1 MSNSHVILCVDDEP
15 QILEALAPSLKRK
28 YVVKTAPSGSVAL
41 DILRTTP
48 VVTVIISDMCMP
60 SMNGAQFLSASRQ
73 IVPNA
78 RRILLTGHAD
88 VPTALAA
95 VNEGGICR
103 FLTKPCPVEEVVETI
118 EEAIAEYDA
127 EVHERIVIRRE
138 AERDAL
144 RRDAPTGLASRKRL
158 FEQLDSCPKQRRS
171 GPCAT
176 QIVLCIELA
185 NIEELSDIYES
196 GVTNQAMHIVAARLR
211 GVFVAAQ
218 CLAHYRPET
227 FVALVDVKE
236 SFEAAAQ
243 VLARRVIHVLEQPV
257 EVDGMVL
264 QYRVAVGIA
273 PTSVGDDP
281 SAVLRYAELA
291 AREAA
296 QSGHD
301 PVCFYSRESRAKDD
315 LRRQTIRALR
325 IAITKEQLH
334 VHYQPIV
341 DLEQHRV
348 YSIEALARWEH
359 SQLGVVSP
367 STFIPL
373 AEKAGLMIPLG
384 ESILSRV
391 CADAKVL
398 LGSLFRR
405 VSVNVSVAQLLHRQF
420 IHALSQSIKKG
431 GLEPMAL
438 ELEVTETVFAED
450 LDKVCTVLLEA
461 RALGIRLAIDDFGA
475 GYSSLAY
482 LSRLPVDTLKIDAV
496 FVRDFKCGGEAI
508 IGAALAVAKQLKIE
522 AIVEGIETT
531 EMLDKICGLG
541 ATKVQGYLFARPM
554 PATMLRGWHS
564 EVIEPL
570 THHLGSIPDKV

>member
-15 QILEALAPSLKRK
+15 QILEALAPTLKRK

-41 DILRTTP
+41 DILRTTSD
-48 VVTVIISDMCMP
+48 VTVIISDMRMP

-95 VNEGGICR
+95 VNEARIWR
-103 FLTKPCPVEEVVETI
+103 FLTKPCSVEEVVEAI

-127 EVHERIVIRRE
+127 EVRERIVMRRE

-144 RRDAPTGLASRKRL
+144 RHDAPTGLASRKRL
-158 FEQLDSCPKQRRS
+158 FEQLDSCRQQRRS

-176 QIVLCIELA
+176 PIVLCIELA

-211 GVFVAAQ
+211 GVCVAAQ

-257 EVDGMVL
+257 EVEGIVL

-273 PTSVGDDP
+273 PIWVGDDP

-291 AREAA
+291 AREGA

-341 DLEQHRV
+341 DLEHHSV

-367 STFIPL
+367 GTFIPL
-373 AEKAGLMIPLG
+373 AEKAGLMMPLG
-384 ESILSRV
+384 ESILNRV

-398 LGSLFRR
+398 LGPLFRR
-405 VSVNVSVAQLLHRQF
+405 ISVNVSVAQLLHRQF
-420 IHALSQSIKKG
+420 IHALSQSIKNS

-450 LDKVCTVLLEA
+450 LDKVCAVLREA
-461 RALGIRLAIDDFGA
+461 RALGIRVAIDDFGA

-496 FVRDFKCGGEAI
+496 FVRDFQCGGEAI

-522 AIVEGIETT
+522 AIVEGIETA

-541 ATKVQGYLFARPM
+541 ATKVQGYCFARPM
-554 PATMLRGWHS
+554 PATMLRDWHS
-564 EVIEPL
+564 QVIEPL

>member
-1 MSNSHVILCVDDEP
+1 MSKSHVILCVDDEP
-15 QILEALAPSLKRK
+15 QVLEALALTLKRK

-48 VVTVIISDMCMP
+48 AVTVIISDMRMP

-73 IVPNA
+73 IAPNA

-88 VPTALAA
+88 VPTALAV

-103 FLTKPCPVEEVVETI
+103 FLTKPCPVEDLVEAI
-118 EEAIAEYDA
+118 DKAIAEYDA
-127 EVHERIVIRRE
+127 EVHERIAIRRE

-144 RRDAPTGLASRKRL
+144 RHDAPTGLASSKRL
-158 FEQLDSCPKQRRS
+158 FEQLNSCREQRRI
-171 GPCAT
+171 GPYAT
-176 QIVLCIELA
+176 PIVLCIELA

-196 GVTNQAMHIVAARLR
+196 GVTNQAIHIVAARLR
-211 GVFVAAQ
+211 GVLVAAQ

-227 FVALVDVKE
+227 FVALVDVRE

-243 VLARRVIHVLEQPV
+243 LLARRVILVLEQPV
-257 EVDGMVL
+257 EVEGMVL

-273 PTSVGDDP
+273 PISVGDDP

-301 PVCFYSRESRAKDD
+301 PVCFYSRESRVKDD
-315 LRRQTIRALR
+315 VRRRTIRALR

-341 DLEQHRV
+341 DLEHHRV
-348 YSIEALARWEH
+348 YSIEALARWEDP
-359 SQLGVVSP
+359 QLGVVSP

-373 AEKAGLMIPLG
+373 AEKSGLMIPLG

-398 LGSLFRR
+398 LGPLFRR
-405 VSVNVSVAQLLHRQF
+405 VSVNVSVAQLLHRHF

-431 GLEPMAL
+431 GLEPMDL

-450 LDKVCTVLLEA
+450 LDKVCAVLREA
-461 RALGIRLAIDDFGA
+461 RSLGIRVAIDDFGA

-482 LSRLPVDTLKIDAV
+482 LSRLPVNTLKIDAV
-496 FVRDFKCGGEAI
+496 FVRDFQCGGEAI

-522 AIVEGIETT
+522 AIVEGIETA

-541 ATKVQGYLFARPM
+541 ATKVQGYFFARPM